1 MKNPFD
7 DYLDL
12 LDQIRSSLEQLSGLA
27 KEKSAAVRNDDLL
40 HLDGIMKQEQAVA
53 LTFRGLE
60 QRQNTLLNAL
70 GLKGVPLSAL
80 ADQFPP
86 KMRLDA
92 KQRIEKLQTQYQIYK
107 TCSEVARNTLECN
120 LHLIEKVLAG
130 VSVPVDNGPGYQSK
144 DPEIPSAMKTDFRA

>member
-12 LDQIRSSLEQLSGLA
+12 LDQIRASLEQLSVLA
-27 KEKSAAVRNDDLL
+27 KEKSNTVRNNDLL
-40 HLDGIMKQEQAVA
+40 HLDEIMKQEQAVA

-86 KMRLDA
+86 KMRLYA
-92 KQRIEKLQTQYQIYK
+92 RQRIEKLQTQYKVYQ

-130 VSVPVDNGPGYQSK
+130 ASAPADNGPGYQSRE
-144 DPEIPSAMKTDFRA
+144 PEIPSAMKTDFRA

>member
-12 LDQIRSSLEQLSGLA
+12 LDQIRTALEQLSDLA
-27 KEKSAAVRNDDLL
+27 REKSAAVRNDDLL
-40 HLDGIMKQEQAVA
+40 RLDEIMKREQAVA

-60 QRQNTLLNAL
+60 QRQNVLLNAI

-80 ADQFPP
+80 AEQYPP

-92 KQRIEKLQTQYQIYK
+92 RQRIEKLQTQYHIYR

-120 LHLIEKVLAG
+120 LHLIEKVLA
-130 VSVPVDNGPGYQSK
+130 SAAAPAETGPGYQTR

>member
-12 LDQIRSSLEQLSGLA
+12 LDQIRTALEQLSGLA
-27 KEKSAAVRNDDLL
+27 KEKADAVRNDDLIR
-40 HLDGIMKQEQAVA
+40 LDSIMKQEQAVA

-60 QRQNTLLNAL
+60 QKQSTLLNAI

-80 ADQFPP
+80 AEQFPP

-92 KQRIEKLQTQYQIYK
+92 KQRIEKLQTQYRVYK

-120 LHLIEKVLAG
+120 LHLIEKVLA
-130 VSVPVDNGPGYQSK
+130 SANIPADNGPGYQVR
-144 DPEIPSAMKTDFRA
+144 DPEIPAAMKTDFRA